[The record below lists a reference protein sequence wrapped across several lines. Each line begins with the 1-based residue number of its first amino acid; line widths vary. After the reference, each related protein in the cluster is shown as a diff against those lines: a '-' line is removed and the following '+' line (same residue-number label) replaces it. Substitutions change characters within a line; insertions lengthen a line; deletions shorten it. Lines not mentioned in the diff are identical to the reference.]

1 MTDQITQALE
11 LVRGQNL
18 SLESIGGAEEQIV
31 VGVISEF
38 PSETAARP
46 DVSIL
51 LLDGD
56 GKVRTNADFVFYNQR
71 EAGGGA
77 VRLVE
82 GTSSLNDAVGSPGE
96 VLVVDFASLP
106 SDVDRIVVGASLD
119 SDAGLTFANADHLE
133 ISLLVADSVSP
144 SVVFT
149 LSVEEPV
156 LALLFGEFYRR
167 GAAWKFRALG
177 QGYGDGLGALAQ
189 EFGVE
194 IDDDPSTAD
203 GPTVQEEMVPAND
216 NGEDATTPPD
226 SEAATATA
234 STVVPDGTGHMTIRK
249 ALRPP
254 KLPEWSLR
262 NDLNDE
268 SEWDRARLFSV
279 SAIGSGD
286 ERERRAVSALLS
298 VMNGVREF
306 GRELVRRSGGPAGT
320 IETFIEPE
328 FDWNE
333 KKYRPDGLIRVT
345 RGAKQW
351 VALVE
356 AKSSTAKLTDDQ
368 VEIYVDI
375 ARKLGFNAVITVS
388 NQLLGAHDQH
398 PVKVDKRKL
407 KKVSLHHLSWDEIR
421 SVAIQMS
428 MHRQVQDSTQSW
440 VLREFVRYLQH
451 PKSGLHGFTDM
462 GPQWVQV
469 REAVK
474 TRTLNV
480 DNKGA
485 IEVCNLFDQLVRH
498 IGHDLSCLLSTD
510 VRPIFPRNRP
520 DSTSRIQQLADSGM
534 MFGSL
539 RVPGATGPLT
549 LAVDL
554 RSDTV
559 ECSTIVDAPREGRPA
574 TRVNWVVK
582 QMPDAH
588 GDTLVEAVLPGRTS
602 ANIGALLGQ
611 LRESPDG
618 LLPAD
623 GKLPKQFKITRG
635 HTLSRNRG
643 NVVISANKL
652 VEEFYRDV
660 VQVLRSP
667 KPTKPVKA

>member
-1 MTDQITQALE
+1 MDQTVEALE

-18 SLESIGGAEEQIV
+18 SLESISGGDEQIV
-31 VGVISEF
+31 VGVVSEF
-38 PSETAARP
+38 PSESSARP

-51 LLDGD
+51 LLDNA

-71 EAGGGA
+71 EAAGGA

-82 GTSSLNDAVGSPGE
+82 RAPSPNDATGSPGE

-106 SDVDRIVVGASLD
+106 ADVDRIVVGASLD
-119 SDAGLTFANADHLE
+119 SDAELTFANADQLE
-133 ISLLVADSVSP
+133 ISLLVAESLSP
-144 SVVFT
+144 SVVFK
-149 LSVEEPV
+149 VAVQEPV

-167 GAAWKFRALG
+167 GDEWKFRALG
-177 QGYGDGLGALAQ
+177 QGYEGGLSALAQ
-189 EFGVE
+189 EFGVDIDDEQTTTDSSGVVAEIGPIAEE
-194 IDDDPSTAD
+194 IDEPAASSDLDGLQSVDMEPIADPA
-203 GPTVQEEMVPAND
+203 P
-216 NGEDATTPPD
+216 
-226 SEAATATA
+226 
-234 STVVPDGTGHMTIRK
+234 MTIK
-249 ALRPP
+249 KVVRPP
-254 KLPEWSLR
+254 RLPEWSLR

-268 SEWDRARLFSV
+268 AEWDRARLFSV

-306 GRELVRRSGGPAGT
+306 GRELVRRSSGPAGT

-328 FDWNE
+328 FEWNE

-345 RGAKQW
+345 RGVKQW
-351 VALVE
+351 TALVE
-356 AKSSTAKLTDDQ
+356 AKSSTAKLEDSQ
-368 VEIYVDI
+368 VEVYVDI
-375 ARKLGFNAVITVS
+375 ARKLGFDAVITVS

-398 PVKVDKRKL
+398 PVTIDKRKL

-559 ECSTIVDAPREGRPA
+559 ECSTLVDAPREGRPV
-574 TRVNWVVK
+574 TRVNWIVK

-588 GDTLVEAVLPGRTS
+588 VDTLVEAVLPGRAS
-602 ANIGALLGQ
+602 ANVGALLGQ
-611 LRESPDG
+611 LRESPDA
-618 LLPAD
+618 LVPAD

-652 VEEFYRDV
+652 VEEFYRNV

-667 KPTKPVKA
+667 KPAKPAKG